1 MYNTYNYEISKHDKN
16 YDIRETNLHKN
27 RKQINAIKKR
37 CKVYQKRNC
46 TSTYILK
53 KRNYQISSSLQK
65 FKETDTSIH
74 YYYTILHFEGLI
86 KIGRKVNHSQVIGI
100 LIGSSFTQQ

>member
-27 RKQINAIKKR
+27 R
-37 CKVYQKRNC
+37 CKVRQKRNC

-86 KIGRKVNHSQVIGI
+86 KIGRKVNHRQVTGI